1 MENYIDIK
9 ERICANQTEDDWVV
23 LNYDE
28 PVLREFGEKEDLK
41 PGVVFLS
48 LIHILGVKEA
58 VGDYKRKHRNTD
70 QATITEDQ
78 VPAHYLSLI
87 HICYR

>member
-23 LNYDE
+23 LNYDD

-41 PGVVFLS
+41 PGVVFFSSTQELKDG
-48 LIHILGVKEA
+48 LFLDQDEIILANG
-58 VGDYKRKHRNTD
+58 GR
-70 QATITEDQ
+70 
-78 VPAHYLSLI
+78 
-87 HICYR
+87 